1 MYREKPNIMNQY
13 IAENSDNNIITPQ
26 FVSRCYFTRKI
37 KKILLIESDED
48 SRDILALLSGTEEY
62 DIKQTS
68 SCEDALTLFKTFKP
82 ELIICNIKRLP
93 ENINDMQYKL
103 GLFGVDITVPFFI
116 LSDKPKYAE
125 FRRAMELGAD
135 DYICKPYSDNDFKEA
150 IRRVIEKYD
159 YIKNRIYPLDMPA
172 DVKEEEKDNIVVR
185 YCGKMIPIAIKD
197 IQYISI
203 EGQYS
208 KIFIDDTRH
217 YTIKKALCK
226 WEQIL
231 PKSMFLRI
239 HRTTMVNI
247 NKVKEVKKINNNM
260 YQVQL
265 HNSCRILE
273 LTRRYFKNFKKYT
286 VKS

>member
-1 MYREKPNIMNQY
+1 MDQY
-13 IAENSDNNIITPQ
+13 ISEKLDNDNIIAPQ
-26 FVSRCYFTRKI
+26 IVSRCYFKRKI
-37 KKILLIESDED
+37 NKILLIESDEE
-48 SRDILALLSGTEEY
+48 SQNIISLLSATDKY
-62 DIKQTS
+62 DIRQTS
-68 SCEDALTLFKTFKP
+68 SGEEALRLYKTFHP
-82 ELIICNIKRLP
+82 ELIICNINMVP
-93 ENINDMQYKL
+93 EIVDEIQNKLNIL
-103 GLFGVDITVPFFI
+103 GLDITVPFFI

-159 YIKNRIYPLDMPA
+159 YIKNRIYPDDLQIEA
-172 DVKEEEKDNIVVR
+172 KEKDNIVVR

-231 PKSMFLRI
+231 PQNMFLRI

-247 NKVKEVKKINNNM
+247 NKVKEVKKINNNI

-265 HNSCRILE
+265 HNSCCLLE
-273 LTRRYFKNFKKYT
+273 LSRRYFKNFKKYT